1 MSQNDDELRNILLEH
16 ARHPKRVGEIM
27 DADGKGQCHNPL
39 CGDKISVSIVSK
51 DGVLKSI
58 KILPSGCS
66 ISTASASLMTDLL
79 EGKNISEI
87 EEFIAAVNEHF
98 SPAKAHTEWPSK
110 LKLLSPLKRIRENP
124 LKIPCVL
131 ISWIALKEALK
142 NSQTSTRI
150 ENSDKV
156 ETRKDA

>member
-16 ARHPKRVGEIM
+16 ARHPKHVGDII

-39 CGDKISVSIVSK
+39 CGDKIAVSIMSK
-51 DGVLKSI
+51 DGILQSV

-66 ISTASASLMTDLL
+66 ISTASASLMTELI
-79 EGKNISEI
+79 EGKKIKEV
-87 EEFIAAVNEHF
+87 EEFITLINEHF
-98 SPAKAHTEWPSK
+98 SPANTQKEWSQN
-110 LKLLSPLKRIRENP
+110 LKLISPLKRIRENP